1 MRKQNFQTIAWF
13 YDLYKRNLL
22 DIDPPYQRR
31 SVWNQSYRDY
41 FIDTVL
47 MKYPAPAIFLYED
60 IADSGVILYHVVDGK
75 QRLDTIFQFVQG
87 NYPVS
92 ADTVKVEFRG
102 KYFDELPSDVK
113 KDFWGYTFSVEY
125 LSTTEESVISNIF
138 DRINRNVAKLTP
150 QELRHARYS
159 GSFIS
164 SAEDQTDYLF
174 EQLEP
179 GFPRIAYQSRKQMKD
194 VELISQ
200 LLLLIEEGPKGYSID
215 ELNEAFSNRD
225 IEWDEQKKVNEIFK
239 TVVCLLKSILKEDA
253 DGQISRSRYRN
264 QADFYSLFGA
274 LAELYRTDRIPNT
287 KKLLE
292 ALLAFLNKVD
302 NEVARTLDPEMNL
315 YYEYARTAS
324 NRTTA
329 RKERVRILIDFINK
343 HIADQA
349 IHPES

>member
-1 MRKQNFQTIAWF
+1 MRKQNFQTVAWF
-13 YDLYKRNLL
+13 NDLHNRGLL

-31 SVWNQSYRDY
+31 SVWNQAYRDY

-75 QRLDTIFQFVQG
+75 QRLDTIFQFVNG
-87 NYPVS
+87 AYPVS
-92 ADTVKVEFRG
+92 DETVRVELRG

-125 LSTTEESVISNIF
+125 LSTTEESVVSNIF

-159 GSFIS
+159 GHFIS
-164 SAEDQTDYLF
+164 SAEDLTDYLF
-174 EQLEP
+174 EQLDP
-179 GFPRIAYQSRKQMKD
+179 SFPRIAHDSRKQMKD

-215 ELNEAFSNRD
+215 ELNEAFNNRD
-225 IEWDEQKKVNEIFK
+225 IEWDEQKRVIETFK
-239 TVVCLLKSILKEDA
+239 EVVRLLKLILQEDA
-253 DGQISRSRYRN
+253 DFQIIRSRFRN

-274 LAELYRTDRIPNT
+274 LAELQQNDRVPSTD
-287 KKLLE
+287 LLIT
-292 ALLAFLNKVD
+292 ALLAFLASVD
-302 NEVARTLDPEMNL
+302 DEEARVNNADINL

-329 RKERVRILIDFINK
+329 RKERVRILTEFIAK
-343 HIADQA
+343 FSIE
-349 IHPES
+349 PPLF